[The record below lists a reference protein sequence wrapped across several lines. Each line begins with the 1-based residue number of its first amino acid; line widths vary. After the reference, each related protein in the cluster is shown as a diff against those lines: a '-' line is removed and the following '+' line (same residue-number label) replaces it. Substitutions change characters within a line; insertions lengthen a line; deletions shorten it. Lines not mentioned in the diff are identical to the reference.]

1 MKFKV
6 LVADDHVSIRD
17 GLKKILAD
25 TDDLIVEGEAGNS
38 DAVLE
43 KVRERDWNLVVLDL
57 SMPGQNGLDLIRL
70 IKNERPNLPI
80 LIFSLHQEALYA
92 VRAIRAGASGYL
104 CKDDDSELLL
114 LAMRKLVAG
123 GVFVSPA
130 LAKLLAIDALPKTR
144 APNA

>member
-130 LAKLLAIDALPKTR
+130 LAKLLTIDALPKTQ
-144 APNA
+144 APNT